1 MQESRDDRYVAALD
15 LAGNKTFALAYVAR
29 AVTPGD
35 FYLPGAEILDMYHAG
50 VNART
55 AGGRTQIAPGA

>member
-1 MQESRDDRYVAALD
+1 MSPPSISPAARASRWPTWL
-15 LAGNKTFALAYVAR
+15 R

-35 FYLPGAEILDMYHAG
+35 FYLPGAEVLDMYHAG

-55 AGGRTQIAPGA
+55 AGGRTDIAPGA